1 MPSTGYITLNAFTS
15 EAQIPLRDV
24 AIAVTASDGTALA
37 LRLTDRNGQI
47 TPIELP
53 VPELSAGQTPDT
65 NIIPFTAVNL
75 YARLEG
81 YEQIE
86 NEGLQVFPDTVTH
99 LQLKMIP
106 LSELPDA
113 WDQVSIYRT
122 PVQNL

>member
-53 VPELSAGQTPDT
+53 VPELSAGQTPET

-75 YARLEG
+75 FARLEG

-122 PVQNL
+122 PAQNL